1 MRFYWY
7 CDIIFLDLQGC
18 VLNDTEGTHNY
29 KHNNTKTDESLFNP
43 KHPQCGSAW

>member
-1 MRFYWY
+1 MT
-7 CDIIFLDLQGC
+7 LK
-18 VLNDTEGTHNY
+18 EHNY